1 MGFIWAK
8 ATLRTA
14 IIAPLRKPRLASAL
28 VAVNLARVWL
38 LVRDVGAWEN
48 GKTGVAAMDDFG
60 LDMDEALRAIDA
72 AEVLVVRFAVLDK
85 RLLVDFRTSQL
96 EGPFIALVPKAG
108 SLEERYKSLKRL
120 RPRFPL
126 PDKIVAL
133 MWHRTSVDTFRLS
146 GLWDH
151 IVARLVSIG
160 GEEMREKAEEVYRQ
174 LLLEERKEILAAIR
188 GDSSYHSLWER
199 PRHQ

>member
-1 MGFIWAK
+1 
-8 ATLRTA
+8 
-14 IIAPLRKPRLASAL
+14 
-28 VAVNLARVWL
+28 
-38 LVRDVGAWEN
+38 
-48 GKTGVAAMDDFG
+48 
-60 LDMDEALRAIDA
+60 
-72 AEVLVVRFAVLDK
+72 
-85 RLLVDFRTSQL
+85 
-96 EGPFIALVPKAG
+96 
-108 SLEERYKSLKRL
+108 
-120 RPRFPL
+120 
-126 PDKIVAL
+126 